1 MTHKLELTDDD
12 NGRRLTCPD
21 CGRVIYFPLD
31 DDGQSLMPVVVNQ
44 GDFHVLHDY
53 APLFGGVKM
62 KVDVILD

>member
-21 CGRVIYFPLD
+21 CGRIILFPLD
-31 DDGQSLMPVVVNQ
+31 DDGQSLTPVIEAQ

-53 APLFGGVKM
+53 APLFCGVNM
-62 KVDVILD
+62 DVSIQVD